1 MILSLLLLAAAPL
14 WAQTFNAPPTWAN
27 LTEQSPAR
35 LRVSIARQPSSVFR
49 AVIGERLPE
58 AAALYTVRVCGIAS
72 ISVEVDPGAIEQ
84 AVVERGVSITPRALA
99 QHTFT
104 RSRSRGMSALVRF
117 GEMAMI
123 AAPVVVGF
131 AASGNLSLKPWQITT
146 ISGLGTGLRLLGD
159 STQSDRD
166 KARASIGDL
175 GAWPIAALCAWAH
188 DWGLLSRMVRQARQT
203 RAVRPLER
211 WTIRVLSGL

>member
-1 MILSLLLLAAAPL
+1 MGILALLMLAAPL
-14 WAQTFNAPPTWAN
+14 WAQSFNAPPTWAN

-35 LRVSIARQPSSVFR
+35 LRVSVSRQPAAVFR

-58 AAALYTVRVCGIAS
+58 GAALYTVRVCGIAS
-72 ISVEVDPGAIEQ
+72 SGVEVDPGAIEQ
-84 AVVERGVSITPRALA
+84 AVVGRGVSITPRALA

-131 AASGNLSLKPWQITT
+131 AASGNLSLKPWQITAV
-146 ISGLGTGLRLLGD
+146 SGLGTGLRLLGD

-166 KARASIGDL
+166 RARASIGDL
-175 GAWPIAALCAWAH
+175 GAWLSDMPVM
-188 DWGLLSRMVRQARQT
+188 LLDAGRCT
-203 RAVRPLER
+203 PPLLAIGSFDPKFKTEVFE
-211 WTIRVLSGL
+211 IR